1 MKPQIKTMLEA
12 EFAKVGHD
20 PTAGLKATRQA
31 DGAGPL
37 VFLSL
42 SYVKI

>member
-31 DGAGPL
+31 DGAGTL
-37 VFLSL
+37 ELTSVIS
-42 SYVKI
+42 IM